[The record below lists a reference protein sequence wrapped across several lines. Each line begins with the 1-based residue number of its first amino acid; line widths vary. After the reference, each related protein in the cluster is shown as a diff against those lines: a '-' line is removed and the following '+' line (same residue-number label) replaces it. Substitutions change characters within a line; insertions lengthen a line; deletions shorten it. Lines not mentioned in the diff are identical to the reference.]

1 MVEIWKK
8 IPRTK
13 GYYSASSLGRLR
25 SNARKVR
32 YVHRTG
38 KEFWRNK
45 KQRILILHLRLD
57 GYITGYLSIDG
68 KQFGHTVHSLIART
82 FLGRRPKGFDVC
94 HNNGKRSDN
103 RSENLRY
110 DTRSANHRD
119 KIHHGTMFASCTKA
133 VLTPNDIPKIRKL
146 LTHGRKPADIA
157 KTFAVT
163 RSTIRA
169 IKNRKAWAWIP

>member
-82 FLGRRPKGFDVC
+82 FWDDDQKDLMSVITTENDRTIDQKIFDMIL
-94 HNNGKRSDN
+94 D
-103 RSENLRY
+103 LRI
-110 DTRSANHRD
+110 TGIKFITVR
-119 KIHHGTMFASCTKA
+119 CLLL
-133 VLTPNDIPKIRKL
+133 VLKQ
-146 LTHGRKPADIA
+146 
-157 KTFAVT
+157 F
-163 RSTIRA
+163 
-169 IKNRKAWAWIP
+169 